1 MINNIIDLEK
11 KMYFVPIYN
20 IENLDAILDQNIQ
33 LSINDSQ
40 FLEVLLLK
48 LRGETIKYASGLKKR
63 QHNEEKQLISE
74 IQTLER
80 NASPEVL
87 ESPEEKKITARDKR

>member
-11 KMYFVPIYN
+11 KMYSVPVYN

-33 LSINDSQ
+33 LAINDSQ

-48 LRGETIKYASGLKKR
+48 LRGETIKYASGLKQR
-63 QHNEEKQLISE
+63 QNNDEIKLISE

-80 NASPEVL
+80 NPSPEIL
-87 ESPEEKKITARDKR
+87 ESLEEKKDYYKR